1 MFMNGFVGEV
11 HQRNTNKS
19 KNNSCIYVFI
29 ILGFVAAGAA
39 IIIAA
44 LSLVK
49 LESMRKV
56 IFVMK
61 NGQFV
66 AIKLS

>member
-1 MFMNGFVGEV
+1 MNGFVGEV

-56 IFVMK
+56 ILIMK

-66 AIKLS
+66 ATKLS